1 MISFLARPMARF
13 AVLGAIILSRVLGLT
28 PGVGRTTTQGQCE
41 CHLPTSAS
49 AHLWTCRTTQAQIDP
64 RKYPVCEDNAR
75 GLPWPPECRHN
86 RGCHLRSLEAAHPLG
101 VQAQTLLQAQGAG
114 LPVGLR
120 AVHGAR
126 ETCPSAHGG
135 VQAADLW
142 AARHCLGL
150 PPLQRLLQP
159 SPQGLSPQPRLLQ
172 PSPQARG
179 GHESV
184 GGRNHT
190 SKQGT
195 LRRKVYACRRADAL
209 QPPPRLAPVAPH
221 HTQSQSPTQ
230 SYHSHLELAA
240 STACAIG
247 HAADHH
253 KEGGRQ
259 SSRRGLPPWFP
270 PQCSPLPWDATPM
283 RGHYRGSVH
292 GCHPN
297 ATNGA

>member
-49 AHLWTCRTTQAQIDP
+49 AHLWKCRTTQAQIDP

-159 SPQGLSPQPRLLQ
+159 SPQGLSPLQRLLQPSPQGLSPQPRLLQ
-172 PSPQARG
+172 PSSGAVAATAAAAAVASGAVAATAAAAAVASGARW
-179 GHESV
+179 
-184 GGRNHT
+184 
-190 SKQGT
+190 
-195 LRRKVYACRRADAL
+195 
-209 QPPPRLAPVAPH
+209 P
-221 HTQSQSPTQ
+221 
-230 SYHSHLELAA
+230 
-240 STACAIG
+240 
-247 HAADHH
+247 
-253 KEGGRQ
+253 
-259 SSRRGLPPWFP
+259 
-270 PQCSPLPWDATPM
+270 
-283 RGHYRGSVH
+283 
-292 GCHPN
+292 
-297 ATNGA
+297 